1 MAIRFIYG
9 RAGRGKTSF
18 CLNQIGKKIENDKNN
33 KLILLVPE
41 QYTFQSEKLLL
52 EEVKERG
59 LIRAE
64 VLSFKRLAHK
74 VFNECGG
81 RTRQIIS
88 ESGKTM
94 MVHKILKDC
103 KEELSYFNKI
113 ANKRGF
119 ANTISEAIKEFK
131 RYNIHTDRLNIEE
144 IDENE
149 VDLRNKV
156 QDLKLI
162 LDSFN
167 NKLHKTHIDTDDEL
181 ILLYE
186 KLLECKSIEGAEVW
200 IDEFTTFTP
209 QQLQIIKVLA
219 QKCKTVNI
227 TLCMDN
233 SDLDIFDGI
242 KNTENKIL
250 RMMRQENISL
260 MEPID
265 LNKNKNATRF
275 TNNEE
280 LSFLEKN
287 FFNNSITEY
296 KKETKNIRLYKAN
309 NTYDEIEEVA
319 KTILKLVRDKE
330 YRYRDIAVVCRE
342 VNVYEKIISVILN
355 QYEIPYFLDKKREI
369 INNPLI
375 VLITAVFDIFNTN
388 WSYESVFKYLKSGL
402 VGIETEYIDK
412 LENYALAKGIKGHKW
427 NLEYIDEEEL
437 LIRETIELFKPS
449 LDEFYQNIKGRK
461 TVRELCTET
470 YNFLVETKVFDYLKN
485 WYSKFEEEGVLDKIK
500 EFDQVPK
507 IVMEILNQAVEVLGN
522 EEVDI
527 KEFSQILQAGFEEQE
542 IGVIPMSLD
551 QVNIGDIARIKGR
564 EIKALFV
571 VGVNDGVLP
580 SATKVEGI
588 LSDRDRGILKE
599 IGLELASDTKTKAFE
614 EQFMVYTALS
624 IASEFLMVSYPM
636 ADFEG
641 KSLRPS
647 IIIPKL
653 KRIFRRLEEESDIYN
668 VYNQNDKYSKITAP
682 NPTFNELVTAL
693 RLEFE
698 KDQIEDYW
706 GEAYKWFST
715 SEEYSSKS
723 HIVFKGL
730 TYSNIVN
737 KVPRDKIRSLYENE
751 HGTLAFGVS
760 RIEKYANC
768 PFSYFIQYGLK
779 AKDRKV
785 YEFSAPDLG
794 SFMHDILDKFT
805 KQIKEEGI
813 SWRDLNKESC
823 SKIIDKLVDSKLSED
838 KNYILNSNKRYQYF
852 SERFK
857 RTVTKAAVVISEQM
871 KRGQFTVYKNEFDFG
886 NFKDAEPIKINISNN
901 DTVNLIG
908 RIDRID
914 TLDIDGNTY
923 IRVIDYKSSSKKVDL
938 NELYYGLQIQLL
950 AYLDALLKSSEYLL
964 KKQAIPGAV
973 LYFKIDDPII
983 KSKTPLEETEIEEK
997 VLEKLKMQ
1005 GLLLKDAKV
1014 VKAMDNDLENGF
1026 SLIIPAKF
1034 KKDGDFSSTSSVVTE
1049 GQFDILRKYVNEK
1062 MRELCEDMLSGN
1074 IKIEP
1079 CKTPKGEYC
1088 QYCDYSP
1095 ICQFDLSIPNNKYKL
1110 VSKIKDEKLWE
1121 YMERRIQQ
1129 DGGDKVD

>member
-1 MAIRFIYG
+1 MGIRFIYG
-9 RAGRGKTSF
+9 RAGVGKTTF
-18 CLNQIGKKIENDKNN
+18 CLNQIGKKIDNDKEN

-41 QYTFQSEKLLL
+41 QYTFQTEKLLL
-52 EEVKERG
+52 EHVEERG
-59 LIRAE
+59 LLRAE
-64 VLSFKRLAHK
+64 VLSFKRLAYK

-81 RTRQIIS
+81 RTRQLIN

-94 MVHKILKDC
+94 MVHKILKET
-103 KEELSYFNKI
+103 KEELNYFNKI

-131 RYNIHTDRLNIEE
+131 RYNVETEDLKIED
-144 IDENE
+144 IDSNE
-149 VDLRNKV
+149 EDLINKV

-162 LDSFN
+162 YNTFN
-167 NKLHKTHIDTDDEL
+167 DMLHKTHIDSDDEL
-181 ILLYE
+181 TLLYE
-186 KLLECKSIEGAEVW
+186 KLMSYDIFDGAEVW

-209 QQLQIIKVLA
+209 QQINIIKILGRR
-219 QKCKTVNI
+219 CKTVNI
-227 TLCMDN
+227 TLPTDN
-233 SDLDIFDGI
+233 SGMDIFNGL
-242 KNTENKIL
+242 KSTEDRIL
-250 RMMRQENISL
+250 RMMQEEHLSL

-265 LNKNKNATRF
+265 LNKGVPYRF
-275 TNNEE
+275 RGSDE
-280 LSFLEKN
+280 LAFLEKN
-287 FFNNSITEY
+287 FFHVPIREY
-296 KKETKNIRLYKAN
+296 KEEINDIRLYKAN
-309 NTYDEIEEVA
+309 NNYDEIDEVA
-319 KTILKLVRDKE
+319 KTILRLVRDKD

-342 VNVYEKIISVILN
+342 VDAYEKIISVILD
-355 QYEIPYFLDKKREI
+355 QYDIPYFLDKKREI
-369 INNPLI
+369 VSNPLV
-375 VLITAVFDIFNTN
+375 VLITSVFEIFNTN

-402 VGIETEYIDK
+402 VGVNSEYIDV
-412 LENYALAKGIKGHKW
+412 LENYVLANGIKGYKW
-427 NLEYIDEEEL
+427 SLDYISEEEL
-437 LIRETIELFKPS
+437 LIREIIELFKPS
-449 LDEFYQNIKGRK
+449 LDEFYSKIVGKK

-470 YNFLVETKVFDYLKN
+470 YNFLLDTKVFDYVQR
-485 WYSKFEEEGVLDKIK
+485 WYEHFEEDGIRDKIK
-500 EFDQVPK
+500 EFEQVPQM
-507 IVMEILNQAVEVLGN
+507 VMDILNQAVEVLGN
-522 EEVDI
+522 EVMDI
-527 KEFSQILQAGFEEQE
+527 KEFSKLIQTGFEEQE

-551 QVNIGDIARIKGR
+551 QVNIGDIARVKGR

-588 LSDRDRGILKE
+588 LSDRDRGLLRD
-599 IGLELASDTKTKAFE
+599 IGVELASDTKTKAFE
-614 EQFMVYTALS
+614 EQFMVYSALS
-624 IASEFLMVSYPM
+624 IASEFLMISYPM

-641 KSLRPS
+641 KSLRAS
-647 IIIPKL
+647 IVIPKL
-653 KRIFRRLEEESDIYN
+653 KRMFRELQEESDIYN
-668 VYNQNDKYSKITAP
+668 IYDSEDKYNKITAP

-693 RLEFE
+693 RIEFE
-698 KDQIEDYW
+698 KEEIEEYW
-706 GEAYKWFST
+706 AEAYKWFSLDD
-715 SEEYSSKS
+715 EYASKS

-737 KVPRDKIRSLYENE
+737 KVPRDKIRSLYEND
-751 HGTLAFGVS
+751 HGNLAFGVS

-768 PFSYFIQYGLK
+768 PFSYFVQYGLK

-805 KQIKEEGI
+805 NEVRDRNL
-813 SWRDLNKESC
+813 SWRELNKDSC
-823 SKIIDKLVDSKLSED
+823 GKIVDKLVNEKLLED

-852 SERFK
+852 SDRFK

-871 KRGQFTVYKNEFDFG
+871 KRGQFSVFKNEFDFG
-886 NFKDAEPIKINISNN
+886 SFKDAEPIKINISNN

-923 IRVIDYKSSSKKVDL
+923 IRVIDYKSSSKKIDL

-950 AYLDALLKSSEYLL
+950 AYLDALLKSSKYLL
-964 KKQAIPGAV
+964 NKEAMPGAV

-983 KSKTPLEETEIEEK
+983 KSKQPLGEEELETK

-1014 VKAMDNDLENGF
+1014 VKAMDNDLENGI

-1049 GQFDILRKYVNEK
+1049 EQFDILRKYVNEK
-1062 MRELCEDMLSGN
+1062 MGELCEDMLSGN

-1079 CKTPKGEYC
+1079 CKTTKGEYC
-1088 QYCDYSP
+1088 EYCDYSA
-1095 ICQFDLSIPNNKYKL
+1095 ICQFDLSIPNNRFN
-1110 VSKIKDEKLWE
+1110 VISKTKEEKIWE
-1121 YMERRIQQ
+1121 DMERRIKE
-1129 DGGDKVD
+1129 DGGN